1 MNKQTASNSYYDYPQ
16 HIKDKFN
23 CFKSKNGEKVTIKE
37 EALSE
42 TVKRVVELGILNVN
56 PEKVMLF
63 GSRVNKKAT
72 ISSDFD
78 IAFIFESKY
87 KDNWVDF
94 VLTVEEA
101 PLAIVDLDLI
111 DYNNSSRDL
120 QESVL
125 RSNIILYERKK

>member
-1 MNKQTASNSYYDYPQ
+1 
-16 HIKDKFN
+16 
-23 CFKSKNGEKVTIKE
+23 
-37 EALSE
+37 
-42 TVKRVVELGILNVN
+42 
-56 PEKVMLF
+56 MLF